1 MHAYIIPRVLVFVFI
16 YLCGHYWNTFPQID
30 LFLYQLTLQW
40 HHATSVLLETTM
52 KHVDRCI
59 VPVATEHGKCSS
71 NILGR
76 LLWLCHAHIVVEYKE
91 ADLVARL
98 YANLQL
104 GRLNCGS
111 QVDLAGGQAPQHYAG
126 YAEVDG
132 VSDVRLAVLVR
143 AATVEYD
150 QLLGVVAAPQL
161 RLEPL
166 FGATLVLRF
175 RHFESFATDPLSHT
189 LSQLKLLKFGF
200 LLGFL
205 FIAVCFVFS
214 FRFLLRVT
222 FHTRTLQQ
230 NVYIICCCCCFI
242 CLAQIFCISAASTFL
257 LCCASHLHAHTRTQT
272 SSETQF
278 FTIKSV

>member
-1 MHAYIIPRVLVFVFI
+1 MFI
-16 YLCGHYWNTFPQID
+16 YLCGHCWNTFPQID
-30 LFLYQLTLQW
+30 LLVYQLTLQW
-40 HHATSVLLETTM
+40 YHATSVLLETTM

-71 NILGR
+71 NIMGR
-76 LLWLCHAHIVVEYKE
+76 LLGLWLCHAHIVVEYKE

-104 GRLNCGS
+104 GRFNCGS
-111 QVDLAGGQAPQHYAG
+111 QVDLAGGQSPKHYAG

-132 VSDVRLAVLVR
+132 ASDVRLAVLVR

-175 RHFESFATDPLSHT
+175 GHFESFATDALTHT
-189 LSQLKLLKFGF
+189 LPVKAFEVLVSFGF
-200 LLGFL
+200 F
-205 FIAVCFVFS
+205 VCFCLFCFFS
-214 FRFLLRVT
+214 FSVACNFL
-222 FHTRTLQQ
+222 HTNFTTKCLHHLLLLLLLLPGAHFL
-230 NVYIICCCCCFI
+230 YFCCFY
-242 CLAQIFCISAASTFL
+242 FPFV
-257 LCCASHLHAHTRTQT
+257 LCFSLTRTQNT
-272 SSETQF
+272 YIGTHAQGKQAVKHNF
-278 FTIKSV
+278 LQ